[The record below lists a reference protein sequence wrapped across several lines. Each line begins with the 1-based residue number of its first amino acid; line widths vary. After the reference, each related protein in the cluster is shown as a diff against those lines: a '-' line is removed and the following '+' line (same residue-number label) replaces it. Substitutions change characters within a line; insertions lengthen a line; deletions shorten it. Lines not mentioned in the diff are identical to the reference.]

1 MARRSTTRRGV
12 TRAFGYVLIPG
23 AIVVSVIGAGAAIA
37 LVTVLPSFSAT
48 QSLET
53 DLAPVSIAI
62 ADLNGDAKPDL
73 ATANRLGGNV
83 SVFLNLGA
91 AYFQARRDYAIS
103 AEPTSLAVGD
113 VNGDR
118 KPDLVTSNQEGTVS
132 VLSNAGE
139 GSFAVKRDYPTGLSP
154 YSVAIGDLDGDR
166 TPTSLWRS
174 ATTTS
179 AAPAPSPC
187 S

>member
-23 AIVVSVIGAGAAIA
+23 AIVVLVIGAGAAIA
-37 LVTVLPSFSAT
+37 LVTVLPSFAAT

-73 ATANRLGGNV
+73 ATA
-83 SVFLNLGA
+83 
-91 AYFQARRDYAIS
+91 
-103 AEPTSLAVGD
+103 P
-113 VNGDR
+113 
-118 KPDLVTSNQEGTVS
+118 
-132 VLSNAGE
+132 
-139 GSFAVKRDYPTGLSP
+139 
-154 YSVAIGDLDGDR
+154 
-166 TPTSLWRS
+166 PTSLWRS